1 MHAEKIFCV
10 YIMSNCKRGV
20 LYIGVTSNLIN
31 RAIEHRDGA
40 FDGFTKRYQLKH
52 LVWYGVFGDALD
64 AIAFEKKLKR
74 WRRDWK
80 FRLIEEA
87 NPEWED
93 LLPALLGHDIIGPLS
108 HLQRR

>member
-1 MHAEKIFCV
+1 VIAEKVFCV

-40 FDGFTKRYQLKH
+40 FDGFTKRYQLKR
-52 LVWYGVFGDALD
+52 LVWYGVFDDALD

-74 WRRDWK
+74 WRREWK
-80 FRLIEEA
+80 FRLIEEM
-87 NPEWED
+87 NPEWDD

-108 HLQRR
+108 HLQGR